1 MADNG
6 ISTLSTKELRQI
18 AKLDLASADRLAVSN
33 PRAYYDITQLPTQYS
48 DNDIIDNP
56 NPDGL
61 VVGRPWISISYSI
74 VPNSTSVNE
83 GNTITYTIT
92 TVGVANSTTLYWTN
106 SGTTVGADFTGG
118 ANSGSFT
125 INSNTATITRQLRND
140 TTTEGSET
148 VILKIRTGSISG
160 PIVATSATV
169 TVADTSTTPVVPTYA
184 VAPDVSSM
192 NEGDSA
198 IFTITTALVSDG
210 TTLYWGNLSDNLTNS
225 PTPNRLSPGYTGSVT
240 INSNTATVTITVSAD
255 SADQSGV
262 QKLRIGLYTDSGR
275 TNLVATSTP
284 DVIVADTSV
293 FSYFEQQ
300 LSGGTYMTFDQTI
313 GSYRVQS
320 IVTNFNGNP
329 THGSYIKV
337 NGTLIAGDKQG
348 TAPDGVNTNLAPF
361 QMTRGHTITIIDPA
375 TGTSRSGFPK
385 CYDTYGGAGLAASP
399 TAGIAN
405 DIKNA
410 ATGDI
415 IIMGTYDAT
424 SCSTAMRNALTNY
437 CGDTAY
443 TNTWTSV
450 RTSHMFL
457 GKRNSTP

>member
-33 PRAYYDITQLPTQYS
+33 PRAYYDITQLPTYYS
-48 DNDIIDNP
+48 GNDIIDNP

-225 PTPNRLSPGYTGSVT
+225 PTPNRLSP
-240 INSNTATVTITVSAD
+240 
-255 SADQSGV
+255 
-262 QKLRIGLYTDSGR
+262 
-275 TNLVATSTP
+275 
-284 DVIVADTSV
+284 
-293 FSYFEQQ
+293 
-300 LSGGTYMTFDQTI
+300 
-313 GSYRVQS
+313 
-320 IVTNFNGNP
+320 
-329 THGSYIKV
+329 
-337 NGTLIAGDKQG
+337 
-348 TAPDGVNTNLAPF
+348 
-361 QMTRGHTITIIDPA
+361 
-375 TGTSRSGFPK
+375 
-385 CYDTYGGAGLAASP
+385 
-399 TAGIAN
+399 
-405 DIKNA
+405 
-410 ATGDI
+410 
-415 IIMGTYDAT
+415 
-424 SCSTAMRNALTNY
+424 
-437 CGDTAY
+437 
-443 TNTWTSV
+443 
-450 RTSHMFL
+450 
-457 GKRNSTP
+457 

>member
-18 AKLDLASADRLAVSN
+18 AKLELASADRLAVSN

-106 SGTTVGADFTGG
+106 SGTTVGTDFTGG

-140 TTTEGSET
+140 ATTEGSET

-169 TVADTSTTPVVPTYA
+169 TVADTSTTPVVPTYE

-284 DVIVADTSV
+284 DVTVADTSV

-300 LSGGTYMTFDQTI
+300 LRGGTYMTFDQTI

-320 IVTNFNGNP
+320 VVTNFDGTP
-329 THGSYIKV
+329 TTGSYIKV
-337 NGTLIAGDKQG
+337 NGTVLASDW
-348 TAPDGVNTNLAPF
+348 TLSPDGTDNRPNVGF
-361 QMTRGHTITIIDPA
+361 RMTRGHTITIMNPA

-385 CYDTYGGAGLAASP
+385 CYDTYGNSGLGTNIAA
-399 TAGIAN
+399 
-405 DIKNA
+405 DIKAA
-410 ATGDI
+410 ATNDI
-415 IIMGTYDAT
+415 IIIGTWDAT
-424 SCSTAMRNALTNY
+424 SVNTAFRNALTNY